1 MELYI
6 LIGLITIVLILQII
20 FLLKKPKSE
29 NTATNT
35 NYESNFQHI
44 ETYIADEFSR
54 SRKETSESLN
64 SRLSE
69 MNALI
74 REIQQIN
81 TQQSEKLSTTLTKN
95 IDSLLE
101 SNEKKLDQMRQA
113 NMEQNEKISSAL
125 TQNLKALQESTEKK
139 LEQMREV
146 SARQN
151 EHINETLT
159 KSLTALQENN
169 EKKLEQMRMTVDEKL
184 TDTLS
189 KRLDSSFKVVGE
201 QLKSVYESLGEMRKI
216 TGDVTALQR
225 VLTNVKARGTW
236 AEVQLGNIL
245 EQTLTKDQ
253 YDCNVSTKNDTKRVE
268 FAVKIP
274 SREKDGETVW
284 LPIDSKFPQED
295 YIRICEA
302 AEKADK
308 EALEAA
314 QKSLEQN
321 IKNQAKTIAELY
333 INVPKTTDFAIMFLA
348 TEGLYSEVRR
358 PGLCEEIQNKYRIMI
373 CGPTT
378 ITAFLNT
385 LNVGFRTI
393 ALNKKTTEIQKTLSA
408 VSSQYDLFESL
419 LAKAKKK
426 IDEAGSSIEAAQKR
440 NTTIQRKLHNVDKM
454 DADEAEALL
463 NSGE

>member
-81 TQQSEKLSTTLTKN
+81 TQQ
-95 IDSLLE
+95 

-348 TEGLYSEVRR
+348 TEGLYSEVLRR

>member
-6 LIGLITIVLILQII
+6 LIGLITIVLILQIV

-29 NTATNT
+29 NTVTNT

-308 EALEAA
+308 EALE
-314 QKSLEQN
+314 QN

-348 TEGLYSEVRR
+348 TEGLYSEVLRR

>member
-1 MELYI
+1 M
-6 LIGLITIVLILQII
+6 
-20 FLLKKPKSE
+20 FLFFRLSFFSKKPKSE

-113 NMEQNEKISSAL
+113 NI
-125 TQNLKALQESTEKK
+125 
-139 LEQMREV
+139 
-146 SARQN
+146 RQN

-159 KSLTALQENN
+159 KSLAALQENN

-314 QKSLEQN
+314 QKALEQN

-348 TEGLYSEVRR
+348 TEGLYSEVLRR

>member
-6 LIGLITIVLILQII
+6 LIGLITIVLILQIV

-81 TQQSEKLSTTLTKN
+81 TQQSEKLIITLTKN

-101 SNEKKLDQMRQA
+101 SNEKKLDQ
-113 NMEQNEKISSAL
+113 I
-125 TQNLKALQESTEKK
+125 
-139 LEQMREV
+139 REV
-146 SARQN
+146 SAQQN
-151 EHINETLT
+151 ERINETLT
-159 KSLTALQENN
+159 KNLTALQENN

-189 KRLDSSFKVVGE
+189 KRLDSSFRVVGD
-201 QLKSVYESLGEMRKI
+201 QLKSVYESLGEMQKL
-216 TGDVTALQR
+216 TNDVTALQR

-314 QKSLEQN
+314 QKALEQN
-321 IKNQAKTIAELY
+321 IKNEAKTIAELY

-348 TEGLYSEVRR
+348 TEGLYSEVLRR

-454 DADEAEALL
+454 DADEAETLL

>member
-6 LIGLITIVLILQII
+6 LIGLITIVLILQIV

-81 TQQSEKLSTTLTKN
+81 TQQSEKLITTLTKN

-113 NMEQNEKISSAL
+113 NI
-125 TQNLKALQESTEKK
+125 
-139 LEQMREV
+139 
-146 SARQN
+146 RQN

-159 KSLTALQENN
+159 KSLAALQENN

-314 QKSLEQN
+314 QKALEQN

-348 TEGLYSEVRR
+348 TEGLYSEVLRR

>member
-6 LIGLITIVLILQII
+6 LIGLITIVLILQIV

-159 KSLTALQENN
+159 KSLTTLQENN

-253 YDCNVSTKNDTKRVE
+253 YDCNVSTKNDTK
-268 FAVKIP
+268 IP

-314 QKSLEQN
+314 QKALEQN

-348 TEGLYSEVRR
+348 TEGLYSEVLRR

>member
-6 LIGLITIVLILQII
+6 LIGLITIVLILQIV

-113 NMEQNEKISSAL
+113 NI
-125 TQNLKALQESTEKK
+125 
-139 LEQMREV
+139 
-146 SARQN
+146 RQN

-189 KRLDSSFKVVGE
+189 KHLDSSFKVVGE

-268 FAVKIP
+268 FVVKIP

-314 QKSLEQN
+314 QKALEQN

-348 TEGLYSEVRR
+348 TEGLYSEVLRR

-378 ITAFLNT
+378 TTAFLNT

>member
-6 LIGLITIVLILQII
+6 LIGLITIVLILQIV

-29 NTATNT
+29 NTANT

-81 TQQSEKLSTTLTKN
+81 TQQSEKVGETLTKN
-95 IDSLLE
+95 INSLLE
-101 SNEKKLDQMRQA
+101 SNEKKLDQ
-113 NMEQNEKISSAL
+113 I
-125 TQNLKALQESTEKK
+125 
-139 LEQMREV
+139 REV
-146 SARQN
+146 SAQQN
-151 EHINETLT
+151 ERINETLT
-159 KSLTALQENN
+159 RNLTALQENN

-189 KRLDSSFKVVGE
+189 KRLDNSFKVVGE

-216 TGDVTALQR
+216 TDDVTALQR

-314 QKSLEQN
+314 QKALEQN

-348 TEGLYSEVRR
+348 TEGLYSEVLRR

-440 NTTIQRKLHNVDKM
+440 NTTIQRKLRTVDKM

>member
-6 LIGLITIVLILQII
+6 LIGLITIVLILQIV

-113 NMEQNEKISSAL
+113 NI
-125 TQNLKALQESTEKK
+125 
-139 LEQMREV
+139 
-146 SARQN
+146 RQN

-216 TGDVTALQR
+216 TDDVTALQR

-314 QKSLEQN
+314 QKALEQN

-348 TEGLYSEVRR
+348 TEGLYSEVLRR

>member
-6 LIGLITIVLILQII
+6 LIGLITIVLILQIV

-29 NTATNT
+29 NTAANT

-101 SNEKKLDQMRQA
+101 SNEKKLDQMR
-113 NMEQNEKISSAL
+113 
-125 TQNLKALQESTEKK
+125 
-139 LEQMREV
+139 
-146 SARQN
+146 
-151 EHINETLT
+151 
-159 KSLTALQENN
+159 
-169 EKKLEQMRMTVDEKL
+169 MTVDEKL

-225 VLTNVKARGTW
+225 VLSNVKARGTW

-314 QKSLEQN
+314 QKALEQN

-348 TEGLYSEVRR
+348 TEGLYSEVLRR

>member
-6 LIGLITIVLILQII
+6 LIGLITIVLILQIV

-74 REIQQIN
+74 RDIQQIN

-113 NMEQNEKISSAL
+113 NI
-125 TQNLKALQESTEKK
+125 
-139 LEQMREV
+139 
-146 SARQN
+146 RQN

-216 TGDVTALQR
+216 TDDVTALQR

-314 QKSLEQN
+314 QKALEQN

-348 TEGLYSEVRR
+348 TEGLYSEVLRR

>member
-6 LIGLITIVLILQII
+6 LIGLITIVLILQIV

-314 QKSLEQN
+314 QKALEQN

-333 INVPKTTDFAIMFLA
+333 INVPNDGFCHYVPCYRGALLRGA
-348 TEGLYSEVRR
+348 APPRLVRGNPKQVSHHDLR
-358 PGLCEEIQNKYRIMI
+358 SDHNHRVSQHVECRFPHYR
-373 CGPTT
+373 T
-378 ITAFLNT
+378 
-385 LNVGFRTI
+385 
-393 ALNKKTTEIQKTLSA
+393 KQKDNRNSK
-408 VSSQYDLFESL
+408 D
-419 LAKAKKK
+419 
-426 IDEAGSSIEAAQKR
+426 AQC
-440 NTTIQRKLHNVDKM
+440 RKLTI
-454 DADEAEALL
+454 
-463 NSGE
+463 